1 MSDGSRSVV
10 SSGPTVDPAAILI
23 VEGYGHSREGLTA
36 SLRTEG
42 LAVENAAEYLEAIRK
57 IRDGRFAVAI
67 IDVDLA
73 PSPSSELTG
82 FDLARVF
89 RALHPASALILVT
102 AECRPE
108 LRVEARRLHGCQLL
122 EKPINPAELRAM
134 LRARETGVK

>member
-1 MSDGSRSVV
+1 MTMNPSVPTHVRARARWHPACVLRTAKGRRGMADFSRTAV
-10 SSGPTVDPAAILI
+10 STGPTTEPAAILI

-57 IRDGRFAVAI
+57 IRDGRFAMAI

-89 RALHPASALILVT
+89 RAL
-102 AECRPE
+102 
-108 LRVEARRLHGCQLL
+108 
-122 EKPINPAELRAM
+122 
-134 LRARETGVK
+134 